1 MWTRFIKTY
10 GGTLIMSQS
19 LQAKYNELK
28 DNLERKKLENARLE
42 AQLESYEKEYNKIV
56 AEINELAK
64 TKSLDEALEKV
75 KALDNKIEELTKQAE
90 ELLNE

>member
-1 MWTRFIKTY
+1 
-10 GGTLIMSQS
+10 MSKS

-75 KALDNKIEELTKQAE
+75 KALDSKIEELTKQAE

>member
-1 MWTRFIKTY
+1 
-10 GGTLIMSQS
+10 MSKS

-28 DNLERKKLENARLE
+28 DNLERKRLENARLE

-75 KALDNKIEELTKQAE
+75 KALDSKIEELTKQAE

>member
-10 GGTLIMSQS
+10 GGTSIMSKS

-75 KALDNKIEELTKQAE
+75 KALDSKIEELTKQAE

>member
-1 MWTRFIKTY
+1 
-10 GGTLIMSQS
+10 MSKS

>member
-1 MWTRFIKTY
+1 
-10 GGTLIMSQS
+10 MSKS

-42 AQLESYEKEYNKIV
+42 AQLESYEKEYNKII

-75 KALDNKIEELTKQAE
+75 KALDSKIEELTKQAE

>member
-1 MWTRFIKTY
+1 
-10 GGTLIMSQS
+10 MSKS

-42 AQLESYEKEYNKIV
+42 AQLESYEKEYDKIV

-75 KALDNKIEELTKQAE
+75 KALDSKIEELTKQAE